1 MTKLS
6 QLLKEKFMLDIAIRK
21 ERVRLIRAAVAN
33 QKPESMTIKSWLMD
47 MEKMVYLLNT
57 DCPLFDEILEGLEDK
72 LDL

>member
-21 ERVRLIRAAVAN
+21 ERVCLIRMAVAN
-33 QKPESMTIKSWLMD
+33 TKPKSVTIKSWLMD
-47 MEKMVYLLNT
+47 MEKMIHLLNT